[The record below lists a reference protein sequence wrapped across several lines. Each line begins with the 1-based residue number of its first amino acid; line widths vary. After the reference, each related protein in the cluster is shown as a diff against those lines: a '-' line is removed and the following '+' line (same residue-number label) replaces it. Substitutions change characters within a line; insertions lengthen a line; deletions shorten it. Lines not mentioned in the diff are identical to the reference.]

1 MNASLIIVMITSL
14 TVLQSCD
21 LFESRDPQSPS
32 EPKSSYRVPVEPSDV
47 IDNIKNAFI
56 DKNANDYKKNFSSG
70 QPVVDRDFYFLPSSN
85 VIPYFPP
92 DWNIGSEFQYFN
104 NLVITVPENNPINVS
119 FTNEEYDVQGDSA
132 IYSSTYSISVPV
144 LNSVPIIYGGSTKF
158 IMITDQNSVWV
169 IYYWEDIAQ
178 QGFKSWS
185 ELKYEFSQ

>member
-1 MNASLIIVMITSL
+1 MGGHEKLTQKNLVDKNKSNISITLDTHDTDWDHAINSLGFQL
-14 TVLQSCD
+14 
-21 LFESRDPQSPS
+21 E
-32 EPKSSYRVPVEPSDV
+32 
-47 IDNIKNAFI
+47 NAFT

-70 QPVVDRDFYFLPSSN
+70 QPLVDRDFYFLPSSN
-85 VIPYFPP
+85 VAPYFPP